1 MCYSIVDLGA
11 ASEETRE
18 PIFPLSTDGRDPL
31 KGEQP
36 V

>member
-11 ASEETRE
+11 VSAETRQ
-18 PIFPLSTDGRDPL
+18 PIFPLSTDGMDPYR
-31 KGEQP
+31 GEQP